1 MRANFGPSFI
11 KRPLGMSLGA
21 NAVSELQP
29 MNPEDRKVGAACLC
43 VLYRY
48 MLVGLCICMR
58 CLCSSYTEFPVPVLV
73 LYINQCNHCENCLI
87 QYRCTNK

>member
-29 MNPEDRKVGAACLC
+29 MNPEDRKVGVACLC

-48 MLVGLCICMR
+48 MLVGLCICLR
-58 CLCSSYTEFPVPVLV
+58 VCVVLILNA
-73 LYINQCNHCENCLI
+73 LYLYLHYISIHVI
-87 QYRCTNK
+87 MVRIV